1 MKTMESNTMEPT
13 TEKVLSREELQ
24 RLLNVLSG
32 ITQRTAADIANLND
46 RVVTLNQVMQ
56 ELKTFVDPDETTTA
70 GQDGDEPV
78 SE

>member
-1 MKTMESNTMEPT
+1 MESTMEPT
-13 TEKVLSREELQ
+13 MEKVLSREELQ

-46 RVVTLNQVMQ
+46 RVNTLNQVMQ
-56 ELKTFVDPDETTTA
+56 ELNTFIDSDTA
-70 GQDGDEPV
+70 DQDDGEQV

>member
-1 MKTMESNTMEPT
+1 MESKTMEPT

-56 ELKTFVDPDETTTA
+56 ELNTFIDSDTA
-70 GQDGDEPV
+70 GQDDGVTIDGEPD